1 LFSIVHHA
9 ILISLGQRHS
19 AEVMER
25 DRDPLLTL
33 RKSFGESRNLPK
45 GIFDGKVSLTRLG
58 RAPNMASRVA
68 APLMINQT
76 ISHYRIIEKLGSG
89 GMGVVYKA
97 EDLKLGRFVAL
108 KFLPDEFAND
118 PMRLERFQ
126 REARTAS
133 ALDHPNICTTYEIGE
148 HEGRPFIAMQYL
160 EGVTLA
166 HRIAGR
172 PLDAEV
178 VVELGIQLADALD
191 AAHDKGII
199 HRDIKP
205 GNIFV
210 TERGQAKILD
220 FGLAKVTA
228 RSGSSPGLSVT
239 SGLSATQENLT
250 GQGSALGTIAFM
262 SPEQALGKE
271 LDART
276 DLFSFGAVLYEMV
289 TGATPFR
296 GDTTAAVF
304 DSILHRAPVAPVRL
318 SPDVPAELERIINK
332 ALEKDRNLRYQH
344 AADIRTDLQRLKRDS
359 ESKRVALITEADE
372 GVEQRVSSGRVNVA
386 AASGSHAASA
396 PRVQAASPSASVKV
410 SSPGSGRTLAQ
421 PRRVPLVFR
430 LLTPAVILALVVAAI
445 YFYYRKPPQL
455 TDKDVIVISD
465 FANTTGDPVFD
476 STLKEALAVDLEQ
489 SPFINVLSD
498 RKLSETLKLMGR
510 TSDQRIT
517 RDVGREVCM
526 RTGSKALLVGSIASL
541 GSHYAIVLKAVS
553 CQTGDLLGSAQAEAE
568 SREKVL
574 QTLGEAAAT
583 LRGKLGESLASVKKF
598 DKPLDEATTSSL
610 EALQAYT
617 EGTRLAR
624 EKGDTDAL
632 PLLKRAVELDPNFAR
647 AYASL
652 GIRYNNLG
660 QSTRAIENVRRAYEL
675 RDRVSEREKYYI
687 SCTYFT
693 LVTGE
698 LEKAIHQ
705 YELWIRDYPRDY
717 VAETNLAVNYFITGQ
732 PERAAAVTREA
743 LRLEPAN
750 ILGYNNLGLA
760 YLSMNRLDEAK
771 SAFDE
776 ALALKLDGPYLRQSI
791 YYLDFLHKDVA
802 GMQEQFTWAMGKPG
816 TEDILLSAESD
827 TQALYGHLEKSR
839 QLSAQAEESARRN
852 DSKETAAFW
861 QGNEALR
868 EVEFGNF
875 AVGLKQAREAL
886 ELAPGRDVKVE
897 AALALARG
905 GDVTTAEKLADELNQ
920 EFPLDTLMQSYWL
933 PTLRAAIAL
942 QQHDSTKAIA
952 ILHASEQFELADPP
966 PFAAGTMYPVYL
978 RGQAYLNSG
987 SSSENG
993 QRAAAEFQKLLDH
1006 PGLIVNFPLV
1016 SLAHLGLGRARAFS
1030 HNLAGARTAYQDFF
1044 ALWKDADA
1052 DIPILKQAK
1061 AEYAKLQ

>member
-1 LFSIVHHA
+1 
-9 ILISLGQRHS
+9 
-19 AEVMER
+19 
-25 DRDPLLTL
+25 
-33 RKSFGESRNLPK
+33 
-45 GIFDGKVSLTRLG
+45 
-58 RAPNMASRVA
+58 MASRVS
-68 APLMINQT
+68 APLMIDQT
-76 ISHYRIIEKLGSG
+76 ISHYRIIEKIGSG

-108 KFLPDEFAND
+108 KFLPDEFVND

-148 HEGRPFIAMQYL
+148 DDGRPFIAMQYL

-172 PLDAEV
+172 PLDAETV
-178 VVELGIQLADALD
+178 IELGIQLADALD
-191 AAHDKGII
+191 AAHAKGII

-205 GNIFV
+205 GNIFI

-220 FGLAKVTA
+220 FGLAKIAA
-228 RSGSSPGLSVT
+228 RFASGSGASVT
-239 SGLSATQENLT
+239 SGLTATQENLT
-250 GQGSALGTIAFM
+250 GTGSAVGTIAFM

-289 TGATPFR
+289 TGSPPFR

-359 ESKRVALITEADE
+359 ESKRVTLMTEPAE
-372 GVEQRVSSGRVNVA
+372 VEEQHGSSSRMRIAGA
-386 AASGSHAASA
+386 GSHGANATAEAAHAARSA
-396 PRVQAASPSASVKV
+396 EVVSRPARTGLGLKILSA
-410 SSPGSGRTLAQ
+410 G
-421 PRRVPLVFR
+421 
-430 LLTPAVILALVVAAI
+430 ILALVALLAASL
-445 YFYYRKPPQL
+445 YFHFRKPPQL
-455 TDKDVIVISD
+455 TDKDVIVIAD

-489 SPFINVLSD
+489 SPFLNVLSD
-498 RKLSETLKLMGR
+498 RRWSETLKLMGR
-510 TSDQRIT
+510 TPDQRIT
-517 RDVGREVCM
+517 RDVGRDVCV
-526 RTGSKALLVGSIASL
+526 RTASKALLAGSIASL
-541 GSHYAIVLKAVS
+541 GSHYEIVLKAVS
-553 CQTGDLLGSAQAEAE
+553 CKTGDLVGAAHAEAE
-568 SREKVL
+568 SREKIL

-583 LRGKLGESLASVKKF
+583 LRGKLGESLASVQKF
-598 DKPLDEATTSSL
+598 DKPLDEATTPSL

-617 EGTRLAR
+617 EGSRLAR
-624 EKGDTDAL
+624 EKGDTEAL
-632 PLLKRAVELDPNFAR
+632 PLLRRAVELDPNFAR

-660 QSTRAIENVRRAYEL
+660 QATRAIENVRKAYEL

-698 LEKAIHQ
+698 LEKAIQQ

-717 VAETNLAVNYFITGQ
+717 VAETNLGVNYFIMGQ
-732 PERAAAVTREA
+732 VERAAAVTREA

-776 ALALKLDGPYLRQSI
+776 ALGRKLDGPYLRQSI
-791 YYLDFLHKDVA
+791 YYLDFLRKDA
-802 GMQEQFTWAMGKPG
+802 PGMQEQFAWAMGKPG

-827 TQALYGHLEKSR
+827 TQADYGNLEKSR
-839 QLSAQAEESARRN
+839 QLSAQAEESARRA

-861 QGNEALR
+861 RGNEALR

-875 AVGLKQAREAL
+875 AEGLKQVHEAL
-886 ELAPGRDVKVE
+886 ELAPGRDVRIE

-905 GDVTTAEKLADELNQ
+905 GDVATAEKLAEALNQ
-920 EFPLDTLMQSYWL
+920 EFPLDTLMQNYWL
-933 PTLRAAIAL
+933 PTVRAAIAL
-942 QQHDSTKAIA
+942 QRHDPAKAIG
-952 ILHASEQFELADPP
+952 ILRTSAPYELAAPP

-978 RGQAYLNSG
+978 LGQAYL
-987 SSSENG
+987 SSANPSNG
-993 QRAAAEFQKLLDH
+993 EQAAAEFQKILDH
-1006 PGLIVNFPLV
+1006 PGVIVNFPL
-1016 SLAHLGLGRARAFS
+1016 SALSHLGLGRARAIS
-1030 HNLAGARTAYQDFF
+1030 GNKAGARTAYQDFF
-1044 ALWKDADA
+1044 ALWKDADS

>member
-1 LFSIVHHA
+1 
-9 ILISLGQRHS
+9 
-19 AEVMER
+19 
-25 DRDPLLTL
+25 
-33 RKSFGESRNLPK
+33 
-45 GIFDGKVSLTRLG
+45 
-58 RAPNMASRVA
+58 
-68 APLMINQT
+68 MINQT
-76 ISHYRIIEKLGSG
+76 ISHYRIIEKVGSG

-172 PLDAEV
+172 ALDPEMV
-178 VVELGIQLADALD
+178 IELGIQLADALD
-191 AAHDKGII
+191 AAHAKGII

-220 FGLAKVTA
+220 FGLAKVAA
-228 RSGSSPGLSVT
+228 RFMSSSGSSVTTGLT
-239 SGLSATQENLT
+239 ATQENLT
-250 GQGSALGTIAFM
+250 SPGTALGTIAFM

-271 LDART
+271 LDPRT

-289 TGATPFR
+289 TGAPPFR

-304 DSILHRAPVAPVRL
+304 DSILHRSPVAPVRL
-318 SPDVPAELERIINK
+318 SPEVPAELERIINK

-344 AADIRTDLQRLKRDS
+344 AADIRTDFERLKRDS
-359 ESKRVALITEADE
+359 ESKRVRLMAEPAE
-372 GVEQRVSSGRVNVA
+372 VEEQRGSSGSVSPAV
-386 AASGSHAASA
+386 GSSTHAASA
-396 PRVQAASPSASVKV
+396 PPAEAASPASSGQVL
-410 SSPGSGRTLAQ
+410 SPPGRGRLGLKILA
-421 PRRVPLVFR
+421 
-430 LLTPAVILALVVAAI
+430 PAVVVALIAVVAVMV
-445 YFYYRKPPQL
+445 YFHFRQPPQL
-455 TDKDVIVISD
+455 TDKDVIVIAD

-476 STLKEALAVDLEQ
+476 TTLKEALAVDLEQ
-489 SPFINVLSD
+489 SPFLNVLSD
-498 RKLSETLKLMGR
+498 RRLSETLKLMGR
-510 TSDQRIT
+510 TPDQRIT
-517 RDVGREVCM
+517 RDLGREVCM
-526 RTGSKALLVGSIASL
+526 RTGSKALLAGSIASL
-541 GSHYAIVLKAVS
+541 GSHYAIVLKAVT
-553 CQTGDLLGSAQAEAE
+553 CQTDDLLGAAQAEAE
-568 SREKVL
+568 SREKIL
-574 QTLGEAAAT
+574 PTLGEAAAT
-583 LRGKLGESLASVKKF
+583 LRGKLGESLASVEKF
-598 DKPLDEATTSSL
+598 DKPLDEATTPSL

-617 EGTRLAR
+617 EGARLAR

-660 QSTRAIENVRRAYEL
+660 QATRAIENVRRAYEL

-698 LEKAIHQ
+698 LEKAIQQ

-717 VAETNLAVNYFITGQ
+717 VAETNLGVNYFIMGQ
-732 PERAAAVTREA
+732 VERAAAVTRQA

-771 SAFDE
+771 STFDE
-776 ALALKLDGPYLRQSI
+776 ALARKLDGPFLRQSI
-791 YYLDFLHKDVA
+791 YYLDFLRKDA
-802 GMQEQFTWAMGKPG
+802 PGMQEQFAWAMGKPG
-816 TEDILLSAESD
+816 TEDILMSAESD
-827 TQALYGHLEKSR
+827 TQADYGHLQKSR
-839 QLSAQAEESARRN
+839 QLSAQAEESAERN

-861 QGNEALR
+861 HGNEALR
-868 EVEFGNF
+868 EVEFGSF
-875 AVGLKQAREAL
+875 AEGLKQGREAL
-886 ELAPGRDVKVE
+886 DLAPGRDVRVE

-905 GDVTTAEKLADELNQ
+905 GDVATAEKLVDALNQ
-920 EFPLDTLMQSYWL
+920 EFPLDTLMQNYWI
-933 PTLRAAIAL
+933 PTVRAAIAL
-942 QQHDSTKAIA
+942 QRHDSAKAIA
-952 ILHASEQFELADPP
+952 ILRASVPYELAAPP
-966 PFAAGTMYPVYL
+966 PFSGTMYPVYL
-978 RGQAYLNSG
+978 LGESYLRLGSDSG
-987 SSSENG
+987 DGEL
-993 QRAAAEFQKLLDH
+993 AAAAFQKILDH
-1006 PGLIVNFPLV
+1006 PGVIVNFPLI
-1016 SLAHLGLGRARAFS
+1016 SLSHLGLGRARALS
-1030 HNLAGARTAYQDFF
+1030 GDAARARTAYQDFF
-1044 ALWKDADA
+1044 ALWKDADS

>member
-1 LFSIVHHA
+1 
-9 ILISLGQRHS
+9 
-19 AEVMER
+19 
-25 DRDPLLTL
+25 
-33 RKSFGESRNLPK
+33 
-45 GIFDGKVSLTRLG
+45 
-58 RAPNMASRVA
+58 
-68 APLMINQT
+68 MIDKI
-76 ISHYRIIEKLGSG
+76 ISHYRVIEKLGGG

-108 KFLPDEFAND
+108 KFLPDELAKD
-118 PMRLERFQ
+118 PLSLERFQ

-148 HEGRPFIAMQYL
+148 FEGRPFIAMQCL
-160 EGVTLA
+160 DGVTLN

-172 PLDAEV
+172 PLDTEV
-178 VVELGIQLADALD
+178 VIELGIQIADALD
-191 AAHDKGII
+191 AAHAKGII

-220 FGLAKVTA
+220 FGLAKVAA
-228 RSGSSPGLSVT
+228 RLAGSGSSATSALSVT
-239 SGLSATQENLT
+239 QEHLT
-250 GQGSALGTIAFM
+250 SPGSAMGTIAFM

-271 LDART
+271 LDARS

-289 TGATPFR
+289 TGSPPFR
-296 GDTTAAVF
+296 GDTTAAIF

-359 ESKRVALITEADE
+359 ESRRIVVGSESE
-372 GVEQRVSSGRVNVA
+372 VEPVSSSGVQAAGSR
-386 AASGSHAASA
+386 AASSAQAEEAYASAAGVRAASA
-396 PRVQAASPSASVKV
+396 GSRPVVGGRAAL
-410 SSPGSGRTLAQ
+410 GIRTVALAA
-421 PRRVPLVFR
+421 VLVLIAAA
-430 LLTPAVILALVVAAI
+430 LL
-445 YFYYRKPPQL
+445 YFHFRKPARL
-455 TDKDVIVISD
+455 TDKDVIVIAD

-489 SPFINVLSD
+489 SPFLNVLSD

-510 TSDQRIT
+510 TTDQRVT
-517 RDVGREVCM
+517 RDIGREVCM

-553 CQTGDLLGSAQAEAE
+553 CGTGDVLGAAEAEAE
-568 SREKVL
+568 SREKIL

-583 LRGKLGESLASVKKF
+583 LRGKLGESLASVQKF
-598 DKPLDEATTSSL
+598 DKPLDEATTPSL

-617 EGTRLAR
+617 EGDRLAR

-652 GIRYNNLG
+652 GVRYNNLG
-660 QSTRAIENVRRAYEL
+660 QASLAIENVRKAYEL

-698 LEKAIHQ
+698 LEKAIQQ
-705 YELWIRDYPRDY
+705 YELWIRDYPRDF
-717 VAETNLAVNYFITGQ
+717 VAQTNLGVNYFTMGQ
-732 PERAAAVTREA
+732 FERAAAVTRQA
-743 LRLEPAN
+743 LALEPDS
-750 ILGYNNLGLA
+750 ILGYNNLGVA
-760 YLSMNRLDEAK
+760 YFSMNRLDEAK
-771 SAFDE
+771 STFDD
-776 ALALKLDGPYLRQSI
+776 ALGRKLDGVYLRQSI
-791 YYLDFLHKDVA
+791 YYLDFLRNDVA
-802 GMQEQFTWAMGKPG
+802 GMQQQFSWAMGKPG
-816 TEDILLSAESD
+816 AEDILLSAESD
-827 TQALYGHLEKSR
+827 TQADYGRLQKAR
-839 QLSAQAEESARRN
+839 QLSMQAEDSARKN

-868 EVEFGNF
+868 EVELGN
-875 AVGLKQAREAL
+875 AAEGLKQARAAL

-905 GDVTTAEKLADELNQ
+905 GDVLAAQKMVDALNR
-920 EFPLDTLMQSYWL
+920 EFPMDTLMQNYWL
-933 PTLRAAIAL
+933 PTVRAAIAL
-942 QQHDSTKAIA
+942 QRHDPARAIE
-952 ILHASEQFELADPP
+952 ILRATAPYELADPP
-966 PFAAGTMYPVYL
+966 PFSSGTMYPGYL
-978 RGQAYLNSG
+978 RGEAYLAFAQITRTSWA
-987 SSSENG
+987 NG
-993 QRAAAEFQKLLDH
+993 RLAAAEFQKILDH
-1006 PGLIVNFPLV
+1006 PGVIVNFPL
-1016 SLAHLGLGRARAFS
+1016 SALCHLGLGRARALS
-1030 HNLAGARTAYQDFF
+1030 ADRAGARTAYQDFF

-1052 DIPILKQAK
+1052 DIPILKQAR
-1061 AEYAKLQ
+1061 AEYAWLK

>member
-1 LFSIVHHA
+1 MTP
-9 ILISLGQRHS
+9 R
-19 AEVMER
+19 
-25 DRDPLLTL
+25 
-33 RKSFGESRNLPK
+33 
-45 GIFDGKVSLTRLG
+45 VS
-58 RAPNMASRVA
+58 
-68 APLMINQT
+68 APLMIDQT
-76 ISHYRIIEKLGSG
+76 ISHYRIIERVGSG

-133 ALDHPNICTTYEIGE
+133 ALDHPNICITYEIGE

-172 PLDAEV
+172 ALDPEMV
-178 VVELGIQLADALD
+178 IELGIQLADALD
-191 AAHDKGII
+191 AAHAKGII

-205 GNIFV
+205 GNILV

-220 FGLAKVTA
+220 FGLAKVAA
-228 RSGSSPGLSVT
+228 RFVPSSGSSVTTGLT
-239 SGLSATQENLT
+239 ATQENLT
-250 GQGSALGTIAFM
+250 SPGSALGTIAFM

-289 TGATPFR
+289 TGAPPFR

-304 DSILHRAPVAPVRL
+304 DSILHRSPVAPVRL
-318 SPDVPAELERIINK
+318 SPEVPAELERIINK

-344 AADIRTDLQRLKRDS
+344 AADIRTDLQRMKRDS
-359 ESKRVALITEADE
+359 ESKRVTLMAEPAE
-372 GVEQRVSSGRVNVA
+372 VEEQRGSSGRMRPAVGT
-386 AASGSHAASA
+386 GSHAASA
-396 PRVQAASPSASVKV
+396 PHAEAASPAS
-410 SSPGSGRTLAQ
+410 SGQGLSRPGRGTLG
-421 PRRVPLVFR
+421 LK
-430 LLTPAVILALVVAAI
+430 ILALAVVVALIAVPAVMV
-445 YFYYRKPPQL
+445 YFHFRKPPQL
-455 TDKDVIVISD
+455 TDKDVIVIAD

-476 STLKEALAVDLEQ
+476 TTLKEALAVDLEQ
-489 SPFINVLSD
+489 SPFLNVLSD
-498 RKLSETLKLMGR
+498 RRLNETLKLMGR
-510 TSDQRIT
+510 TPDQRIT
-517 RDVGREVCM
+517 RDLGREVCL
-526 RTGSKALLVGSIASL
+526 RTGSKALLAGSIASL

-553 CQTGDLLGSAQAEAE
+553 CQTGDVLGATQAEAE
-568 SREKVL
+568 SREKIL
-574 QTLGEAAAT
+574 STLGEAAAA
-583 LRGKLGESLASVKKF
+583 LRGRLGESLASVEKF
-598 DKPLDEATTSSL
+598 DKPLDEATTPSL

-617 EGTRLAR
+617 EGARLAR

-660 QSTRAIENVRRAYEL
+660 QATRAIENVRRAYEL

-698 LEKAIHQ
+698 LEKAIQQ

-717 VAETNLAVNYFITGQ
+717 VAETNLGVNYFIMGQ
-732 PERAAAVTREA
+732 VERAAAVTRQA

-771 SAFDE
+771 STFDE
-776 ALALKLDGPYLRQSI
+776 ALARKLDGPYLRQSI
-791 YYLDFLHKDVA
+791 YYLDFLRKDA
-802 GMQEQFTWAMGKPG
+802 PGMQEQFGWAMGKPG
-816 TEDILLSAESD
+816 TEDILMSAESD
-827 TQALYGHLEKSR
+827 TQADYGHLQKSR
-839 QLSAQAEESARRN
+839 QLSAQAEESAKRN

-861 QGNEALR
+861 HGNEALR

-875 AVGLKQAREAL
+875 AEGLKQAREAL

-897 AALALARG
+897 AALASARG
-905 GDVTTAEKLADELNQ
+905 GDVATAEKLVDALNQ
-920 EFPLDTLMQSYWL
+920 EFPLDTLLQNYWI
-933 PTLRAAIAL
+933 PTMRAAIAL
-942 QQHDSTKAIA
+942 QRHDSAKAIV
-952 ILHASEQFELADPP
+952 ILRASVPYELAAPP
-966 PFAAGTMYPVYL
+966 PFSAGTMYPVYL
-978 RGQAYLNSG
+978 LGETYLRSG
-987 SSSENG
+987 NDSGDGE
-993 QRAAAEFQKLLDH
+993 RAAAEFQKILDH
-1006 PGLIVNFPLV
+1006 PGVIVNFPLI
-1016 SLAHLGLGRARAFS
+1016 SLSHLGLGRARALS
-1030 HNLAGARTAYQDFF
+1030 GDAAGARTAYQDFF
-1044 ALWKDADA
+1044 ALWKDADS